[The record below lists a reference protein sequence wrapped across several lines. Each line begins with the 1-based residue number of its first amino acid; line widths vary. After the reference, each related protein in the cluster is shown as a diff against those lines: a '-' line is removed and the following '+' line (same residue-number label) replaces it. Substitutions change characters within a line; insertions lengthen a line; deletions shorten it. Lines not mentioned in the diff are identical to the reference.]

1 MYVIITGCD
10 PEREYIERYG
20 EHFNGK
26 LADFAIRHLKNMDGT
41 GHRWS
46 MEDIVE
52 AFRKEKL
59 PLPGRENLHDLHYLA
74 NMLYSDWYPEA
85 MATEPVILKAARKYL
100 EDPDGFKGMIFLV
113 WLYKMKK
120 KGIEIPWK
128 EMLD

>member
-1 MYVIITGCD
+1 MIFIGCD
-10 PEREYIERYG
+10 PEREYIKRYG

-52 AFRKEKL
+52 ALKKEKL
-59 PLPGRENLHDLHYLA
+59 PFPDRESLHDLHYLA

-85 MATEPVILKAARKYL
+85 MATEPVILKAARKHL

-113 WLYKMKK
+113 WLYKMKM